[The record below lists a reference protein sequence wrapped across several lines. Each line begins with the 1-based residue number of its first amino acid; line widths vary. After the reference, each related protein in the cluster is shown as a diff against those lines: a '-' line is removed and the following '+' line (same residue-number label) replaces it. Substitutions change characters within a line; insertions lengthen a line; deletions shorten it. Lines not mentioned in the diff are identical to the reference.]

1 MSWSSDVGVGAPRG
15 AYAVV
20 AKGFFL
26 PGGYVEG
33 GCVTV
38 EGGRF
43 GLYRAEVPSGMAVL
57 DLGRAR
63 VAPGYVD
70 THIHGFLGHDVMD
83 ADAAGVGEISRGL
96 ARHGVTSWTP
106 TTLTAPPDQVAA
118 ACRSVAEA
126 AADGSTGG
134 AAGGAHIRGVFLEGP
149 FFTEAHKGAQNPGY
163 LLAPSIGLLEA
174 WQEASGGLVTRV
186 AVAAE
191 AEGAPEF
198 CAAARALGVSV
209 FLGHSDASLD
219 EACACVNAGAS
230 GFVHTFN
237 GMRGFSH
244 RDPGM
249 VGAALGLH
257 GVCAEVIC
265 DGRHVDP
272 AAARILVRARGADGV
287 ALVTDCM
294 QAGGM
299 PDGEYLLGEL
309 PVVVS
314 DGAARL
320 AEGSHSLAG
329 SVLTLDRAV
338 RNVRDWGAATD
349 EEAVR
354 MATQTPADANGI
366 GGICGRIAPGRDA
379 DFVALDDGL
388 HVTATYISGQEA

>member
-1 MSWSSDVGVGAPRG
+1 MGAGAPQG

-20 AKGFFL
+20 ARGFFL

-43 GLYRAEVPSGMAVL
+43 GLHRAEVPSGMAVL
-57 DLGRAR
+57 DLGAAR

-83 ADAAGVGEISRGL
+83 ADPAGVGEISRGL
-96 ARHGVTSWTP
+96 VRYGVTSWTP
-106 TTLTAPPDQVAA
+106 TTLTASPEQLAA

-126 AADGSTGG
+126 AAADG
-134 AAGGAHIRGVFLEGP
+134 AGEGAHIRGVFLEGP

-163 LLAPSIGLLEA
+163 FLAPSLELLED
-174 WQEASGGLVTRV
+174 WQEASGGLVTKV

-191 AEGAPEF
+191 TEGAPEF
-198 CAAARALGVSV
+198 CAAARARGVRV

-219 EACACVNAGAS
+219 EARACVNAGAS

-237 GMRGFSH
+237 GMRGFNH
-244 RDPGM
+244 REPGM

-257 GVCAEVIC
+257 GVCAEAIC

-272 AAARILVRARGADGV
+272 AAACILVRARGADGV

-299 PDGEYLLGEL
+299 PDGEYLLGEF

-320 AEGSHSLAG
+320 AGGSHSLAG

-338 RNVRDWGAATD
+338 RNVSDWGAATD

-354 MATQTPADANGI
+354 MATEAPADANGI
-366 GGICGRIAPGRDA
+366 GDVCGRIAPGRDA
-379 DFVALDDGL
+379 DFVVLDDGL
-388 HVTATYISGQEA
+388 HVTATYVSGREVFSAS